1 MKPAA
6 ALLMVFALSFA
17 LSGVSFAAAPAT
29 PSRKAKCVKIEL
41 LDQDSLPVREQ
52 PAVVGLLVGGKPI
65 IPEGDY
71 PPHAAL
77 RVGVPTSCPPALVE
91 TVAESY
97 KESCLTLERRAQTA
111 RTNKV
116 SNEAVSSQC
125 QTIQDDLGVS
135 LAPYLK

>member
-1 MKPAA
+1 MKSAA
-6 ALLMVFALSFA
+6 VLLMVFALS
-17 LSGVSFAAAPAT
+17 GTSFAAAPAAPART
-29 PSRKAKCVKIEL
+29 AKCVKIEL
-41 LDQDSLPVREQ
+41 LDQDSLPVRGQ

-97 KESCLTLERRAQTA
+97 KESCLTVDRRAQTA
-111 RTNKV
+111 RTNKS
-116 SNEAVSSQC
+116 SNEAVSAQC
-125 QTIQDDLGVS
+125 QTIRDDLGDR